1 MAITYTWSVTGLKKA
16 NSLNGYSDVVTG
28 IKFNYTGTSDQ
39 LDEEGNPYTATFNGA
54 VPASAP
60 PESADDFT
68 SFADLTEA
76 EIIAWAQANHPVEH
90 MQEVIEK
97 QINEQIN
104 PSNVEVGSMPW
115 DTEEETE

>member
-1 MAITYTWSVTGLKKA
+1 MAITYTWAVAGLKKA
-16 NSLNGYSDVVTG
+16 NSLNGYGDVVTG

-39 LDEEGNPYTATFNGA
+39 TDEEGNPYTATFNGA

-76 EIIAWAQANHPVEH
+76 DIISWAQANHPVDH

-104 PSNVEVGSMPW
+104 PSNTEVEAMPW
-115 DTEEETE
+115 GVA